1 MGDDPDVKDEMD
13 MDEDEQME
21 DESVDEAG
29 KENPEASE
37 IREIRNRLETLEF
50 NHFSG
55 YQNYHQTISKPGA
68 DHFKGYACLLQ
79 LLFPLI
85 LELNIESCF

>member
-13 MDEDEQME
+13 MDEDEQLE
-21 DESVDEAG
+21 DESMDEAG

-50 NHFSG
+50 NQSFWGTKIITKKS
-55 YQNYHQTISKPGA
+55 NM
-68 DHFKGYACLLQ
+68 
-79 LLFPLI
+79 
-85 LELNIESCF
+85 